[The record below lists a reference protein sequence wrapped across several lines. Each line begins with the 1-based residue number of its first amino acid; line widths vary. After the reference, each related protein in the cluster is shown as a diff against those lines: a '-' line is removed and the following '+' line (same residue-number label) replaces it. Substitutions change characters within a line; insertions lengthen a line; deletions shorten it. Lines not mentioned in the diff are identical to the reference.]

1 MQAILDSVDEVD
13 EEFKW
18 TWVHSFNSYFL
29 HEDVLAFKS
38 DDISL
43 VFWEE
48 SWDFTGS
55 EHTVDGFKEAL
66 RFDFSVGHDEG
77 DLIAFWSS
85 LGVEILDILL
95 EVVVVVRLG
104 E

>member
-1 MQAILDSVDEVD
+1 LPDSLTL
-13 EEFKW
+13 KR
-18 TWVHSFNSYFL
+18 
-29 HEDVLAFKS
+29 
-38 DDISL
+38 DDIFFIL
-43 VFWEE
+43 RNETG
-48 SWDFTGS
+48 DFTGS